1 MLRTTVVGGLLAV
14 HAWGRRFYYTGQ
26 WPPCLTSLAC
36 YPSVP
41 LQSAL
46 ASMLLFNRMDKA
58 TQKKIVQE
66 VYERPVCVGDILIQQ
81 GDVGAAASQLYI
93 VKHGKFEVGGCV
105 WQPAPSNTHSVVS
118 TM

>member
-1 MLRTTVVGGLLAV
+1 MQRI
-14 HAWGRRFYYTGQ
+14 
-26 WPPCLTSLAC
+26 
-36 YPSVP
+36 
-41 LQSAL
+41 SAL
-46 ASMLLFNRMDKA
+46 TIAAAPATSQSLLEA